1 MRDLYIEMV
10 VDLALTNVS
19 LVAFFCL
26 NIALL
31 YLNNTELI
39 GFALFF
45 VWNFL
50 ENVFLFQ
57 NFNLTTLEMGVLLTI
72 GILLLVSMY
81 LVILSLWKLH
91 NYYIV
96 KSESIK
102 HFPERRKAL
111 DNYKVLY
118 IVSQVLFMFMF
129 FLHSTQPN
137 PTVLMDWGSD
147 HAFLM
152 AGLAFFIGVW
162 FGFKWVYFLREIDLK
177 APMTGIVVGLAV
189 TIGGMFVFSQTK
201 TSPPPYAFQ
210 WKTGLYVM
218 GISMSSYLVYLAN
231 WIHVHS
237 MHSID

>member
-1 MRDLYIEMV
+1 VQVLYIEMS
-10 VDLALTNVS
+10 VDNYLTNASIVS
-19 LVAFFCL
+19 FFLV
-26 NIALL
+26 NVALL
-31 YLNNTELI
+31 YLDNTELI

-57 NFNLTTLEMGVLLTI
+57 NFSLTTLEMGVLFTI
-72 GILLLVSMY
+72 GVLLLVSMY

-91 NYYIV
+91 NYYIA

-111 DNYKVLY
+111 DNYKAIY
-118 IVSQVLFMFMF
+118 IVSQVLFMFLF
-129 FLHSTQPN
+129 FLRLVQPN
-137 PTVLMDWGSD
+137 NTAMMNWDTTFLLGGLVL
-147 HAFLM
+147 FLS
-152 AGLAFFIGVW
+152 VW
-162 FGFKWVYFLREIDLK
+162 FGIQGRETDLK
-177 APMTGIVVGLAV
+177 APMTGVVCGLA
-189 TIGGMFVFSQTK
+189 IMMGGMFGFSQYFPKLYT
-201 TSPPPYAFQ
+201 FQ
-210 WKTGLYVM
+210 WKTGLYMV